1 MNLISLGLVM
11 EQGKK
16 NKKLF
21 WVPAVAPLI
30 SVIISTFFVYITR
43 ADKQGVQIVRTHS
56 TKVFTCDTS
65 FLPLC

>member
-56 TKVFTCDTS
+56 T
-65 FLPLC
+65 